1 MPRLGILNILIGFVV
16 VVIAAF
22 AGVFNA
28 LTMTEGFLRDPS
40 ILGSWQ
46 QTLKNS
52 AHGHTNLFG
61 YLHIFLG
68 LTLIYSPLSDRI
80 KWVQTVALLGG
91 VVAMGPLMVVKA
103 SLGPSATT
111 DALSIV
117 IGLLLSCAMLSLI
130 SHSVG
135 LALRLQKR
143 N

>member
-1 MPRLGILNILIGFVV
+1 MPRLGLINIFVGFTV
-16 VVIAAF
+16 VVIAAC

-46 QTLKNS
+46 QTLSNS

-68 LTLIYSPLSDRI
+68 LTLMYSALSERI
-80 KWVQTVALLGG
+80 KVVQTIALFGG
-91 VVAMGPLMVVKA
+91 VIAMGPLMVLKA

-111 DALSIV
+111 DALSLL
-117 IGLLLSCAMLSLI
+117 IGLLLSCALLGLI
-130 SHSVG
+130 AHCVG

-143 N
+143 S